1 METEN
6 FLSFGDFYS
15 EIRTH
20 FSRNPQDFEELKRK
34 SSGRKKIEYL
44 LDHPVVQNSLDILS
58 NRNGFKR
65 DRKVEEVFEQISNEI
80 PISTK
85 LDGFKGSAKYPQ
97 LSEKVLV
104 QDSKKKGRHLV
115 AKDKINPGEKIETLS
130 RHPSTSR
137 YKKYD
142 FDMKIIIFLMINKVG

>member
-1 METEN
+1 LENSKTEEIVNCNNMETEN
-6 FLSFGDFYS
+6 FLPFGDFYS

-44 LDHPVVQNSLDILS
+44 LDHPVVQNSLNILS
-58 NRNGFKR
+58 NRNKFKR
-65 DRKVEEVFEQISNEI
+65 DRKVEEVFEPSSNEI

-85 LDGFKGSAKYPQ
+85 LDGFNGSAKYPQ
-97 LSEKVLV
+97 LSQKVLV

-115 AKDKINPGEKIETLS
+115 AKEKINPGEQTITLLNH
-130 RHPSTSR
+130 R
-137 YKKYD
+137 
-142 FDMKIIIFLMINKVG
+142 